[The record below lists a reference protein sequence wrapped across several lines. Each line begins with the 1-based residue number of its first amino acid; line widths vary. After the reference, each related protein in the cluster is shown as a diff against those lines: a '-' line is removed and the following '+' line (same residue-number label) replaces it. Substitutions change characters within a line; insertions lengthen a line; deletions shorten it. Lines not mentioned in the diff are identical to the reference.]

1 MNLKKSLIIIAI
13 AIIYALF
20 IGYGIEVFHDSPKSE
35 EFCPNVY
42 DILNQEDC
50 VAAGGTWRPQ
60 YCENGVV
67 SEIKS
72 TEQIEEIEPVVSS
85 ENVDAS
91 ETIDVNKPGVKPV
104 RPKPVLQSGYCET
117 KSTCYENFTLIMSNH
132 DKIVFI
138 VAAIFGILA
147 VVAGMILKKE
157 GVNDGFVAGGI
168 ILILYG
174 TIRYWQ
180 HANDILKF
188 ILLGIVLGVLVWI
201 GYKQLDNRQSKK

>member
-13 AIIYALF
+13 AVIYALF

-42 DILNQEDC
+42 NILNQEDC

-60 YCENGVV
+60 YCENGVATDSRDIGASGNAEGSEAKAIKPSPVPV
-67 SEIKS
+67 S
-72 TEQIEEIEPVVSS
+72 TF
-85 ENVDAS
+85 
-91 ETIDVNKPGVKPV
+91 
-104 RPKPVLQSGYCET
+104 GYCET
-117 KSTCYENFTLIMSNH
+117 KSSCYEDFALVMSNH
-132 DKIVFI
+132 NKIVFI

-188 ILLGIVLGVLVWI
+188 VLLGIVLSVLIWI
-201 GYKQLDNRQSKK
+201 GYKKLDSRQSKK